1 MTDRSNDRSHLTT
14 RETSSGETEL
24 VLTIENAIEDRVR
37 TYTQL
42 MRMKRVLA
50 TQENSTEK

>member
-1 MTDRSNDRSHLTT
+1 MTDRSHDRSRLTT
-14 RETSSGETEL
+14 HETSNGNAEL

-50 TQENSTEK
+50 TQQSSTEK